1 MIPWTLNM
9 MSPAGS
15 SVFRIKVTVFTKDKG
30 NSAWT
35 SKSPQST
42 LQLSQSSNCY
52 HPSVPL
58 HMFLPRLPTSVF
70 PDHGLLIFLYR
81 LGPAPVSVPWQ
92 ASVVTPLWFLNL
104 LPATDTGKSLTS
116 QFPREHATI
125 GRFCAVDLLED
136 WTKINLNSDSKSLLH
151 IYMHIYPFYVSSSVT
166 SGQ

>member
-15 SVFRIKVTVFTKDKG
+15 SVFGIKVTVFTKDKG

-42 LQLSQSSNCY
+42 LQLSQSSTCY

-58 HMFLPRLPTSVF
+58 HMFLPRLLTSVF

-125 GRFCAVDLLED
+125 GRFCAIDLLED

-151 IYMHIYPFYVSSSVT
+151 IFMHIYPFYVSFSVT